1 MLSAFESSDA
11 PAYRIAGNAA
21 SEFGLHN
28 VDSTGQ
34 APQAAAGTADA
45 ASHRQG
51 GPPLPQDLRQC
62 LGQLRTQCLA
72 QLLSLFG
79 TGPTYGAASQ
89 QLSEG
94 LLRLAA
100 SQGLPLAAAA
110 PWHDSSG
117 LMELRSA
124 AAVAVAA
131 AKARL
136 WGFTARAADIR
147 VCLEGQPWAAV
158 AASLAGLCL
167 LLGALATSPHLHSL
181 ALHLLRPGLHAV
193 SGYQEDQLV
202 RAWGGHVMRSVVGF
216 LEINPGVRHITFHL
230 PSPLS
235 SATKDALPSIRA
247 AAQQSP
253 VACRQLVLLALHP
266 RVGRC
271 SALQVLPLPL
281 VHEVLQLAAP
291 LEPCLVECSREEGA
305 GDAE

>member
-147 VCLEGQPWAAV
+147 GGLQRGREGRLKWKARCG
-158 AASLAGLCL
+158 SLNIP
-167 LLGALATSPHLHSL
+167 T
-181 ALHLLRPGLHAV
+181 
-193 SGYQEDQLV
+193 
-202 RAWGGHVMRSVVGF
+202 
-216 LEINPGVRHITFHL
+216 
-230 PSPLS
+230 
-235 SATKDALPSIRA
+235 
-247 AAQQSP
+247 
-253 VACRQLVLLALHP
+253 
-266 RVGRC
+266 
-271 SALQVLPLPL
+271 
-281 VHEVLQLAAP
+281 
-291 LEPCLVECSREEGA
+291 
-305 GDAE
+305 